1 MKIYLSGKITGD
13 ENYRQKFNCMTEKL
27 KALGYA
33 VFNPAILPDGFEY
46 EDYMKIDLCA
56 LSTCDAIFLLDDWM
70 DSPGAIREKNEAD
83 KFGLK
88 IMTIYD
94 LMITAEEKESA

>member
-13 ENYRQKFNCMTEKL
+13 ADYKSKFNSMSEKL

-33 VFNPAILPDGFEY
+33 VSNPAVLPDGFDY

-56 LSTCDAIFLLDDWM
+56 LSICDVIF
-70 DSPGAIREKNEAD
+70 
-83 KFGLK
+83 
-88 IMTIYD
+88 
-94 LMITAEEKESA
+94 

>member
-13 ENYRQKFNCMTEKL
+13 ENYKAKFNAMTEKL

-56 LSTCDAIFLLDDWM
+56 LSTCDGIFLLYDWQN
-70 DSPGAIREKNEAD
+70 SPGAIREYEAA
-83 KFGLK
+83 KRLGLK
-88 IMTIYD
+88 VLTVKD
-94 LMITAEEKESA
+94 LYADERESA

>member
-13 ENYRQKFNCMTEKL
+13 GNYKAKFSAMAEKL

-33 VFNPAILPDGFEY
+33 VFNPAVLPDGFEY

-56 LSTCDAIFLLDDWM
+56 LSTCEGIFLLDDWK
-70 DSPGAIREKNEAD
+70 DSPGAVREYEAARELNLEV
-83 KFGLK
+83 F
-88 IMTIYD
+88 TESD
-94 LMITAEEKESA
+94 LILHLDERESA